1 MVTTDD
7 ESNPGQSTLELT
19 HLDDGRWRA
28 TQADVATERYGRTG
42 ALAAMDYCRRVAEGG
57 DDE

>member
-1 MVTTDD
+1 MATTDD
-7 ESNPGQSTLELT
+7 ESNPGQTTLELT
-19 HLDDGRWRA
+19 RLDDGRWRA
-28 TQADVATERYGRTG
+28 TQAGVATERYGQTD